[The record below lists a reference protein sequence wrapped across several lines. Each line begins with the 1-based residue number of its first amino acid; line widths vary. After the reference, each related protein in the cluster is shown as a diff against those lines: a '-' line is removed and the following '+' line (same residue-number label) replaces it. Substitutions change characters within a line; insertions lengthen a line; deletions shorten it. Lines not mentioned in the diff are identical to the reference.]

1 MKDILFVFVLYFIA
15 QSAIWFQTN
24 GQFISDGVKNNP
36 LIFSLLGV
44 PISYVFIKAT
54 YYSQIYFQN
63 LWSGRMIGFSIG
75 IITFSF
81 LTWYF
86 MGETLNLK
94 ILLTL
99 ILACL
104 IMIIQIFF

>member
-1 MKDILFVFVLYFIA
+1 MKDIFVAFSLYFIA
-15 QSAIWFQTN
+15 QSGIWFQTN
-24 GQFISDGVKNNP
+24 GQFISDWIQKHP

-44 PISYVFIKAT
+44 PISYLFIKAT
-54 YYSQIYFQN
+54 YYSQSHFQN
-63 LWSGRMIGFSIG
+63 YWGGRMIGFSIG
-75 IITFSF
+75 ILTFSF

-86 MGETLNLK
+86 MGESISLK